1 MEKVRISIDVAKLP
15 AAAIYRN
22 GEGRKFIIVE
32 VAPRK
37 DGEDQFGKTHT
48 VSVWDAQTEQRVYV
62 GSGKAETIGA
72 AQQQNVGINDD
83 DLPL

>member
-1 MEKVRISIDVAKLP
+1 MEKIRISIDVAKLP
-15 AAAIYRN
+15 SAAIFRN

-48 VSVWDAQTEQRVYV
+48 VSVWDAQAEQRVYV

-72 AQQQNVGINDD
+72 AQQNVSLNDD

>member
-1 MEKVRISIDVAKLP
+1 MEKIRISIDVAKLP
-15 AAAIYRN
+15 SAAIYRN

-48 VSVWDAQTEQRVYV
+48 VSVWDAQAEQRVYV
-62 GSGKAETIGA
+62 GSGKAETIGTA
-72 AQQQNVGINDD
+72 QQNVSLNDD